1 MNSKSR
7 LIGWVKNRFAKDL
20 HRIGLL
26 VMDIL
31 IVILCLVTV
40 FALCFMIGSFLEDR
54 DRGYNAY
61 SLQISM
67 SGEYYQNLLEKSNT
81 NRIMGIG
88 IGDPEYEEYY
98 AVADYFEALT
108 NYYMYDRA
116 EDTTTAEI
124 WRERM
129 TDAENRMGSL
139 IGEKERIM
147 SRLNIQE

>member
-67 SGEYYQNLLEKSNT
+67 SGEYYQNLLEKINA
-81 NRIMGIG
+81 IQKEI
-88 IGDPEYEEYY
+88 D
-98 AVADYFEALT
+98 AL
-108 NYYMYDRA
+108 
-116 EDTTTAEI
+116 
-124 WRERM
+124 
-129 TDAENRMGSL
+129 
-139 IGEKERIM
+139 
-147 SRLNIQE
+147 